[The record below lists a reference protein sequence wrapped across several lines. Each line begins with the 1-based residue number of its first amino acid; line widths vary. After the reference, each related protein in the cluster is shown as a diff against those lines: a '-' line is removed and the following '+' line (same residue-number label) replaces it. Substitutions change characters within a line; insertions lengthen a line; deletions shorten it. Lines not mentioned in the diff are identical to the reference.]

1 MVGGLESSSADMID
15 KVELATT
22 PTRPRKD
29 ESSDTESETE
39 SNASDDKED
48 DVEDE
53 VDGGSRRTRRDTSRK
68 TAHHPWKMLSAK
80 LLTNTRKIS

>member
-1 MVGGLESSSADMID
+1 MVGGLETSSADMID

-22 PTRPRKD
+22 PTARPVKD

-48 DVEDE
+48 EVEE
-53 VDGGSRRTRRDTSRK
+53 ENISVRD
-68 TAHHPWKMLSAK
+68 
-80 LLTNTRKIS
+80 